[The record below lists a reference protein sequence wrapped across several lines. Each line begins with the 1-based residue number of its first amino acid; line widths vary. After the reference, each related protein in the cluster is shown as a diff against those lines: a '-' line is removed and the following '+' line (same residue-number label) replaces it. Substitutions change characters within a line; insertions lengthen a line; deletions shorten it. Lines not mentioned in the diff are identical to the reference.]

1 MKQIVIVLILAA
13 VTLTACGSDGIYDQA
28 YTASGDGTN
37 ELELNKTEQFPR
49 NEDLNVVVKLN
60 SHDSDV
66 EVVATFFDPEGQQVG
81 DSLSVTADQNVGTVV
96 LGLDW
101 EGKGDEEF
109 WEDGRWTVNIEVDGE
124 EVDSLDFRVGS

>member
-1 MKQIVIVLILAA
+1 MKQIVIVLILVA
-13 VTLTACGSDGIYDQA
+13 VALTACTSDGVYDQA

-37 ELELNKTEQFPR
+37 ELELNRTEQFPR

-66 EVVATFFDPEGQQVG
+66 EVVATFFDPDGDQVG
-81 DSLSVTADQNVGTVV
+81 DPLSVTADQNVGTVV

-109 WEDGRWTVNIEVDGE
+109 WEDGRWRVQIDVDGE
-124 EVDSLDFRVGS
+124 EVDTLEFRVG

>member
-1 MKQIVIVLILAA
+1 MKQIVIVLILVA
-13 VTLTACGSDGIYDQA
+13 VALTACAGDGIYDQA

-66 EVVATFFDPEGQQVG
+66 EVVATFFDPDGDQVG
-81 DSLSVTADQNVGTVV
+81 DPLTVTADQNVGTVV

-109 WEDGRWTVNIEVDGE
+109 WEDGRWSVSIEVDGE
-124 EVDSLDFRVGS
+124 EVDTLEFRVG